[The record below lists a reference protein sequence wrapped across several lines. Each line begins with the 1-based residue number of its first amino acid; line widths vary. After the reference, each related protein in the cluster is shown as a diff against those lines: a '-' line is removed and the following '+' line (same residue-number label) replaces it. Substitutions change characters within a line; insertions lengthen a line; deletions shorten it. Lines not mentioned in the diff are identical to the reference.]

1 MYMPKARMKK
11 VEKLEG
17 KRDGRANDKGI
28 KEEKIGITEE
38 VETRNREQKTT

>member
-1 MYMPKARMKK
+1 MPKATMKK

-38 VETRNREQKTT
+38 VETRNREQETT